1 MRYLTREDK
10 IDLEKLNWQ
19 MMTIEEKV
27 YKEGRNYHVQLD
39 KEQDDLRWKLD
50 KAIEQVGAEN
60 REELRKQE
68 NNRNNDLSVTNLPH
82 SRRLVIKK

>member
-19 MMTIEEKV
+19 MMAIEEKV

-50 KAIEQVGAEN
+50 KAIELVGAEN

>member
-1 MRYLTREDK
+1 VRYLTREDK

>member
-1 MRYLTREDK
+1 
-10 IDLEKLNWQ
+10 